1 MALYEHEDALM
12 CRIFPSSLDSLPL
25 NWYHDLPSSSIH
37 EYCAFHNDCRHYTRD
52 CRTLKKYIE
61 ELISKGQLKEF
72 VKVEDKQPQNQNNFL
87 KKDQIEN
94 STSEPEQIVNTI
106 MAPLPLEV
114 HMTKERNSEVSFL
127 PQDLKLIQS
136 PHDDALVIS
145 IKIGN
150 CLVRRILIDN
160 GSSVNILDDAT
171 VEKMRLEQ
179 DKIKPFEQPLIG
191 FSGISLLTDFLVVKA
206 TSPYNAILGRQWIH
220 KMRVVPSTYHQVLC
234 YQTIYGIEEIG
245 GDQATTRTCA
255 VLAL

>member
-25 NWYHDLPSSSIH
+25 NWYHDLPSMQMGHAETLKYYIRMFRLASAKVENCDDQLAIV
-37 EYCAFHNDCRHYTRD
+37 AFKCGLPSNHPHYTRD

-114 HMTKERNSEVSFL
+114 HMTKERN
-127 PQDLKLIQS
+127 
-136 PHDDALVIS
+136 
-145 IKIGN
+145 
-150 CLVRRILIDN
+150 
-160 GSSVNILDDAT
+160 
-171 VEKMRLEQ
+171 
-179 DKIKPFEQPLIG
+179 
-191 FSGISLLTDFLVVKA
+191 
-206 TSPYNAILGRQWIH
+206 
-220 KMRVVPSTYHQVLC
+220 
-234 YQTIYGIEEIG
+234 
-245 GDQATTRTCA
+245 
-255 VLAL
+255 